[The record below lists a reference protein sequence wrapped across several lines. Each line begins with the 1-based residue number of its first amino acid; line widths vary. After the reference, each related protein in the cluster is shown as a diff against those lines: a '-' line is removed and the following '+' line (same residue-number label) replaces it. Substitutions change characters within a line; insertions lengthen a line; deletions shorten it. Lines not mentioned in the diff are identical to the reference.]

1 MVDHLGS
8 LKVLPMISRFQRR
21 MWTIVAVMLRFEV
34 RRLEALVVEK
44 KGSPIVSSV
53 DGSSSF
59 AALRMALWL

>member
-1 MVDHLGS
+1 
-8 LKVLPMISRFQRR
+8 MISRFQRR